1 MNIAFWGSSL
11 VSAYWNGAATYY
23 RGLLRS
29 LAKRGHVITFYEP
42 DAFERQQHRD
52 IDDPDW
58 AEVVV
63 YRPDDD
69 LTPWLAR
76 TADADLIVKASGIGV
91 HDEALCETLLA
102 CRRAAQRVVYWDVDA
117 PATLAA
123 LDAGKQPVL
132 AATLGDFDAVFTYG
146 GGPPVAKAFLERG
159 ARLVRAIYNA
169 VDPDSHFPVAAD
181 PRFTADL
188 ALLANRLPDREARI
202 REFFLDVAAARPQQ
216 RFLLGGN
223 GWHRDGVGANVRLLG
238 HVPPHDHN
246 ALNCS
251 ARLVLN
257 VNREDM
263 ARVGYSPATRIFE
276 AAGAGACIVS
286 DAWEGIDWF
295 LEPDSEVLLAHGG
308 AEVARWL
315 EVVDPDH
322 AREIGTRARQRILR
336 EHTYDHRAIAV
347 EHAVAAIGATPARP
361 RQDAGIERATG

>member
-23 RGLLRS
+23 RGLLKA
-29 LAKRGHVITFYEP
+29 LAKRGHRVTFYEP
-42 DAFERQQHRD
+42 DAFGRQQHRD
-52 IDDPDW
+52 MAAPSW

-63 YRPDDD
+63 YRPE
-69 LTPWLAR
+69 
-76 TADADLIVKASGIGV
+76 ADLSGLLEQSAAADLVVKASGIGV
-91 HDEALCETLLA
+91 LDEFLCYALLSG
-102 CRRAAQRVVYWDVDA
+102 RRGGGTVIYWDVDA

-123 LDAGKQPVL
+123 LDAGEHPVL
-132 AATLGDFDAVFTYG
+132 REAVGDFDAVFTYG
-146 GGPPVAKAFLERG
+146 GGPPVAAAYLQRG
-159 ARLVRAIYNA
+159 ARQVRAIYNA
-169 VDPDSHFPVAAD
+169 VDPETHFPVPAVEAYRAD
-181 PRFTADL
+181 AT
-188 ALLANRLPDREARI
+188 LLANRLPDREARL
-202 REFFLDVAAARPQQ
+202 RSYFLDVAAAQPGY

-223 GWHRDGVGANVRLLG
+223 GWSRQDVSSNVGLLG
-238 HVPPHDHN
+238 HVAPQDHN

-295 LEPDSEVLLAHGG
+295 LEPGAEILLAHDG

-315 EVVDPDH
+315 CSVEPDQ
-322 AREIGTRARQRILR
+322 AQEIGRRARLR
-336 EHTYDHRAIAV
+336 VLDQHTYDHRALSV
-347 EHAVAAIGATPARP
+347 EQALASLQQPAAAEDG
-361 RQDAGIERATG
+361 RQQRTTIS